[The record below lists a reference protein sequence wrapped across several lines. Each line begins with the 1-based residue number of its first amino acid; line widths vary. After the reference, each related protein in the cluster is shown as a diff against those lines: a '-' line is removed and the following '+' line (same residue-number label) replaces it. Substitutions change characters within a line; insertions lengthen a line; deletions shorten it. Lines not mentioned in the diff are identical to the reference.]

1 MHPRAKRL
9 LPSAAAL
16 GLLIPLAACEAGG
29 GGGDNTITFMA
40 AEYSPETQP
49 YWENLI
55 DEFEEAN
62 PDHSV
67 ELQVVNWNDIDQ
79 EIVTRI
85 QTGEQPDILNL
96 NKFAEYA
103 LDDLLVPAEDA
114 VSPEILDDFD
124 EGFAEAASYEGTQ
137 YALPFIASTRL
148 LFYNEELFDEAGIE
162 EPPADWDELREAA
175 GAIDDLDGDSIG
187 YGLPLGPEEAQA
199 EFLMWIAGNN
209 GTLHD
214 GDDWQINSPEN
225 TETLEFLSGMVD
237 DGLTQPNPG
246 GTDRTDLFNV
256 FAQGDIGMLN
266 GAVFLPGMIEEQN
279 PDLDYNVA
287 EVPLADAG
295 DPPMTLGV
303 QDFLMAFDNGNDE
316 TVNLFLDFFYQEEN
330 YSEFL
335 ELEGFLP
342 ATEAA
347 VDHMDDDPL
356 MEPFIESLPTSE
368 FYPTE
373 HPAWTTVDGAV
384 KEEVGTGVQDG
395 DPQEVLDEI
404 QRRAEEASD

>member
-1 MHPRAKRL
+1 MAV
-9 LPSAAAL
+9 L
-16 GLLIPLAACEAGG
+16 GLVLPLAACEA

-40 AEYSPETQP
+40 AEYSPQTEP

-55 DEFEEAN
+55 EEFEEAN
-62 PDHSV
+62 PEHTV
-67 ELQVVNWNDIDQ
+67 ELQVINWNDIDQ
-79 EIVTRI
+79 EITTRI

-103 LDDLLVPAEDA
+103 LDDLLLPAEDA
-114 VSPEILDDFD
+114 VSAEVLDDFD
-124 EGFAEAASYEGTQ
+124 EGFAEASSYEGTQ

-148 LFYNEELFDEAGIE
+148 LFYNEELFEEAGIE
-162 EPPADWDELREAA
+162 EPPADWDGVREAA
-175 GAIDDLDGDSIG
+175 AAIDDLDGDAVG

-199 EFLMWIAGNN
+199 EFLMWAAGNN

-214 GDDWQINSPEN
+214 GDSWQINSPEN

-256 FAQGDIGMLN
+256 FAQGNIGMLN
-266 GAVFLPGMIEEQN
+266 GAVFLPGMVEEQN
-279 PDLDYNVA
+279 PDLEYGVA
-287 EVPLADAG
+287 EIPLADAE

-330 YSEFL
+330 YTEFL
-335 ELEGFLP
+335 EREGFLP
-342 ATEAA
+342 ATEGA
-347 VDHMDDDPL
+347 VGHMDDDPL

-373 HPAWTTVDGAV
+373 QPAWSAVDGAV
-384 KEEVGTGVQDG
+384 KEEVGTGVQADA